1 MHADVDLYRS
11 NLVDCHESQEL
22 FRLLLKALSR
32 PGTVLRLPEWVTK
45 RTVPALTPI
54 ISLVSHDVPFALIGS
69 VTDGLDEA
77 LARATTGCLAPVT
90 EAAFLAMIGGG
101 SEDLAEVRVG
111 TPERPDNGCQVGVQ
125 VDGRFAPTPA
135 PTESAMNA
143 AVASITFRGP
153 GVAGSTT
160 IGFAAT
166 FDEVERLGSILGSRT
181 PRLPCGF
188 DLWLFDSH
196 DQLIGVPRTSRIDF
210 SVHVAEEGV
219 S

>member
-111 TPERPDNGCQVGVQ
+111 TPERPDN
-125 VDGRFAPTPA
+125 
-135 PTESAMNA
+135 
-143 AVASITFRGP
+143 
-153 GVAGSTT
+153 
-160 IGFAAT
+160 
-166 FDEVERLGSILGSRT
+166 
-181 PRLPCGF
+181 
-188 DLWLFDSH
+188 
-196 DQLIGVPRTSRIDF
+196 
-210 SVHVAEEGV
+210 
-219 S
+219 

>member
-1 MHADVDLYRS
+1 MHTDVDLYRS

-32 PGTVLRLPEWVTK
+32 PGTVLRTPEWVSQ
-45 RTVPALTPI
+45 RTLPALTPI

-77 LARATTGCLAPVT
+77 LARATTGRLAPVT
-90 EAAFLAMIGGG
+90 EAVFLAVIGGG

-111 TPERPDNGCQVGVQ
+111 TPERPDNGCQIGVQ
-125 VDGRFAPTPA
+125 VDGRFLPTPD
-135 PTESAMNA
+135 PTEATTNA
-143 AVASITFRGP
+143 AVASLTFRGP
-153 GVAGSTT
+153 GVPGSST

-181 PRLPCGF
+181 PILPCGF
-188 DLWLFDSH
+188 DLWLFDAR
-196 DQLIGVPRTSRIDF
+196 DQLVGVPRTSRIDF

>member
-32 PGTVLRLPEWVTK
+32 PGTVLRLPEWVSQ

-77 LARATTGCLAPVT
+77 LARATTGRLAPVT
-90 EAAFLAMIGGG
+90 EAAFLAVIGGG

-135 PTESAMNA
+135 PTESATNA
-143 AVASITFRGP
+143 AVASLTFRGP

-160 IGFAAT
+160 VGFAAT
-166 FDEVERLGSILGSRT
+166 VDEVERLGSILGSRT
-181 PRLPCGF
+181 PILPCGF
-188 DLWLFDSH
+188 DLWLFDAH
-196 DQLIGVPRTSRIDF
+196 DQLVGVPRTSRIDY

>member
-135 PTESAMNA
+135 PTESATNA

-153 GVAGSTT
+153 GVAGSTS

>member
-135 PTESAMNA
+135 PTESATNA